1 MLVSQKLSRR
11 LSGAHREVD
20 YRDSAASPGFG
31 ARRSTKLSASN
42 IMVRHKKYHEIHAV
56 NSDKAIDLYSVL
68 VFIRSYCHT
77 VWLASSCRPYVC
89 LWRCALWLSGLVY
102 RAKSCTSVFLVGMFL
117 FVPSDTFAVGCIDA
131 NIGTPWIIGTCIQF
145 SFGLILCVFMRVF
158 LVGRFVVRS
167 FCLFVCIG
175 LGFHKTCL

>member
-1 MLVSQKLSRR
+1 VLVSQKLSRR

-102 RAKSCTSVFLVGMFL
+102 RAKSCTSDQR
-117 FVPSDTFAVGCIDA
+117 VPSSHVPICPFRHFWSAIGIILSSVCLSMTLCIVALRVGVQ
-131 NIGTPWIIGTCIQF
+131 G
-145 SFGLILCVFMRVF
+145 
-158 LVGRFVVRS
+158 
-167 FCLFVCIG
+167 
-175 LGFHKTCL
+175 